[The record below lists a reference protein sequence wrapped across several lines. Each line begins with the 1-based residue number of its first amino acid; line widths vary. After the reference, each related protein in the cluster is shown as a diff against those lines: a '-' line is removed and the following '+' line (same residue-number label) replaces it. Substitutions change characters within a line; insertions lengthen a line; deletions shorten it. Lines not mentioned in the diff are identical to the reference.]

1 MSNSTDPLHIKYRPA
16 ALKEVIGQKDVV
28 ASLKAMIKSNSRPHS
43 FLFTGPS
50 GCGKTTLARIIADE
64 FGCSKSNTIEADA
77 ATNNGIDDMR
87 GITETLRYSGFGDS
101 PNKMVIID
109 ECHALSKA
117 AWQSLL
123 KAVEEPP
130 PHVFFAFCTTDPG
143 KVPETIKTRCISY
156 NLKPLKYDDVMDLL
170 EMVADEEKLD
180 VTKALL
186 SAVARASDGSPRQAL
201 VQLATVLDCGS
212 DAEVQSLLE
221 QPFENKEVIDLCRK
235 MVDRDL
241 TWQDAV
247 KVLGAMTE
255 MSPESIRIV
264 VTNYVA
270 GCLMRAKAD
279 KEVLRLLDVLAAFS
293 KPCNPTDKLAPIL
306 LALGNVIYPP
316 N

>member
-1 MSNSTDPLHIKYRPA
+1 MSNTDPLHIKYRPA
-16 ALKEVIGQKDVV
+16 NLKEVVGQKDVV
-28 ASLKAMIKSNSRPHS
+28 SSLQAMIKSKSRAHS

-50 GCGKTTLARIIADE
+50 GCGKTTLARIIASE
-64 FGCSKSNTIEADA
+64 FGCDRSNIVEADA

-87 GITETLRYSGFGDS
+87 GITETLRYAGFGDS

-143 KVPETIKTRCISY
+143 KVPETIKTRCLSY
-156 NLKPLKYDDVMDLL
+156 NVKPLKYDDMMDLL
-170 EMVADEEKLD
+170 EAVADDERLD

-186 SAVARASDGSPRQAL
+186 GTVARASDGSPRRAL
-201 VQLATVLDCGS
+201 VQLAMVLDCNS
-212 DAEVQSLLE
+212 DAEVQTLLE
-221 QPFENKEVIDLCRK
+221 QPFENKEIIDLCRK
-235 MVDRDL
+235 MIERDL
-241 TWQDAV
+241 QWKDAV
-247 KVLGAMTE
+247 KVLGDMTE
-255 MSPESIRIV
+255 MAPESIRIV

-270 GCLMRAKAD
+270 GCLMRPKSEKD
-279 KEVLRLLDVLAAFS
+279 VPRLLDVLHAFS

-306 LALGNVIYPP
+306 LAMGQVLYD
-316 N
+316 